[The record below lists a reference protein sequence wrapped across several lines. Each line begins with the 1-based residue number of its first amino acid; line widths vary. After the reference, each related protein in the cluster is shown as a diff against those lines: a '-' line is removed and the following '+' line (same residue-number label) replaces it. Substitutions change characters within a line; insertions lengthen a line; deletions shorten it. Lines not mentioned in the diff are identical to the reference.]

1 MKFLNKKEGST
12 GTEKVVFYKDYMA
25 NLEKKEKSEEDIQK
39 GNNFIHN
46 NQGLRNNNKDEIKI
60 PKFLLDE
67 EKTDKRITN

>member
-1 MKFLNKKEGST
+1 
-12 GTEKVVFYKDYMA
+12 MA
-25 NLEKKEKSEEDIQK
+25 DLEKKEKSEEDIQK

-67 EKTDKRITN
+67 EKTDKRITNQK